1 MSALI
6 VLLAAATVAG
16 VVWSSIEIRRDREA
30 RREFRQIEA
39 RERALQTMGRWGR

>member
-6 VLLAAATVAG
+6 LLLAAATVASG
-16 VVWSSIEIRRDREA
+16 IWAAIEIRRDREA